1 MPKFFVFSDVHGFYD
16 ELRTALDE
24 AGFDPENEDHWVIS
38 LGDEMDRGPAPEKII
53 NYLMNLPHAIF
64 VKGNH
69 TTLMEELLG
78 RKYPHNYDYS
88 NGTFQSVLD
97 LAPNAK
103 TFEEAC
109 IIAGQKVKPFF
120 DKEIDY
126 LELENHIL
134 VHSFIALNR
143 NDNLPKYYTKER
155 DFEYNPDW
163 RNASAEEWEE
173 ARWGNPLYLA
183 MDRLNQTGKPIIS
196 GHWHCSTGWAIENKT
211 FDEFGEEACFEPYYY
226 KDKLIMID
234 ACTAHTGKVNVL
246 VLEDEFI

>member
-38 LGDEMDRGPAPEKII
+38 LGDEMDRGPAPEKVI
-53 NYLMNLPHAIF
+53 NYLMSLPRAIF

-69 TTLMEELLG
+69 TTLMEELIERG
-78 RKYPHNYDYS
+78 YPLRHDWS
-88 NGTFQSVLD
+88 NGTIQSAMD

-103 TFEEAC
+103 TESEVFSTAYM
-109 IIAGQKVKPFF
+109 KTKPFF

-126 LELENHIL
+126 LELKNHIL

-183 MDRLNQTGKPIIS
+183 MDGLNQTGKPIIS
-196 GHWHCSTGWAIENKT
+196 GHWHCSTGWGIENKT

-246 VLEDEFI
+246 VLKDEFI